1 MITIILT
8 HRLER
13 ASLMPQE
20 AIITIAAVMGGLAV
34 ILGGIVSIYRIATR
48 IDQALALDEEGRTVS
63 DRMSRVEHQ
72 LWKNGGDSLADEV
85 GETHRIASE
94 TATEVRLMKDILL
107 TLIGQPQEAPRP
119 RARKPRTATAF
130 GLQTFSKDE

>member
-1 MITIILT
+1 MP
-8 HRLER
+8 
-13 ASLMPQE
+13 LMPQE

-63 DRMSRVEHQ
+63 ERMSRVEHQ

-85 GETHRIASE
+85 GLTHQIAVE

-107 TLIGQPQEAPRP
+107 TLIGQVPESAPAR
-119 RARKPRTATAF
+119 RRKPRAATSFA
-130 GLQTFSKDE
+130 LKTFDKED

>member
-1 MITIILT
+1 
-8 HRLER
+8 
-13 ASLMPQE
+13 MPQE
-20 AIITIAAVMGGLAV
+20 AIITIAAIMGGIAV
-34 ILGGIVSIYRIATR
+34 IFGGIVSIYRIATR
-48 IDQALALDEEGRTVS
+48 IDQALAVDQEGRTIS

-107 TLIGQPQEAPRP
+107 TLIGQAPESAPAR
-119 RARKPRTATAF
+119 RRKPRTATSFA
-130 GLQTFSKDE
+130 LKTFDKED

>member
-1 MITIILT
+1 
-8 HRLER
+8 
-13 ASLMPQE
+13 
-20 AIITIAAVMGGLAV
+20 
-34 ILGGIVSIYRIATR
+34 
-48 IDQALALDEEGRTVS
+48 
-63 DRMSRVEHQ
+63 MSRVEHQ

-107 TLIGQPQEAPRP
+107 TLIGQPQEASRP

-130 GLQTFSKDE
+130 GLQTFNKDE